1 LRYQALQVQYPDSP
15 TKAPPCRRI
24 SPYRSSSGFPFSQ
37 TRASQKYRKPF
48 RFSHRAKQL
57 ALMWRY
63 RTLQVQ
69 YPDWIFCSQT
79 LQKILNRASI
89 LPRKHLSAG
98 ESLLTGAVQVS
109 HFLKPELLK
118 NIGNLFDS
126 PTEPS
131 SWLLSSTNTKN

>member
-1 LRYQALQVQYPDSP
+1 MRYQALQVQYPDSP
-15 TKAPPCRRI
+15 TKAPLCRGI

-89 LPRKHLSAG
+89 LPRKHLSAFYPAQNKKTRF
-98 ESLLTGAVQVS
+98 LTW
-109 HFLKPELLK
+109 FLYFVRDGRIELPLTVWK
-118 NIGNLFDS
+118 TVILPLN
-126 PTEPS
+126 
-131 SWLLSSTNTKN
+131 